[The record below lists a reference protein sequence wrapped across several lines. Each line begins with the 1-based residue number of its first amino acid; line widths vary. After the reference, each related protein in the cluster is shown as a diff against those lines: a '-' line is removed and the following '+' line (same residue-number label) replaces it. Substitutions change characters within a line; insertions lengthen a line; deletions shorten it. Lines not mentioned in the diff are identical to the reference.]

1 MYSEEFLLLYPQKI
15 VLGELY
21 TDESNTLMSST
32 IMMLGMSLLLQKVMF
47 VLQNYMFQYLELLY
61 LNLSELHLKSNLAD
75 TSIDMSYS
83 FPLTY
88 GSMFLECPFHS
99 VTLSLYLPLPEIS
112 FSWRQQILKCDLTVF
127 WLKN

>member
-1 MYSEEFLLLYPQKI
+1 
-15 VLGELY
+15 
-21 TDESNTLMSST
+21 MSST

-112 FSWRQQILKCDLTVF
+112 FSWRQQILKCDLAVF